1 MELYSID
8 WSPWVRKVRIAAIE
22 RGIDSSIKLITANI
36 GFEDKTLKKFKDN
49 NITKVNPS
57 GRVPTLITDD
67 GQSIYDSTVIVHY
80 LDSIGNE
87 TPIIPEENKKKINC
101 LKINALVD
109 EVIDSLR
116 HISLENRREESIR
129 LPEWLEALDQKI
141 IRGIEVIESNITFLS
156 SPNTKVLNLADI
168 SAIILI
174 GTIRRNPSSPYNIFS
189 DELDDW
195 FKEMNMRGSVSET
208 IPPSL

>member
-87 TPIIPEENKKKINC
+87 TPIIPEEDKKKINC

-109 EVIDSLR
+109 EIIDSLR
-116 HISLENRREESIR
+116 HLNIENRREEHTR
-129 LPEWLEALDQKI
+129 LPEWLEALDKKVR
-141 IRGIEVIESNITFLS
+141 RGIEVIESNITFLS

-189 DELDDW
+189 DELNDW
-195 FKEMNMRGSVSET
+195 FKEMNIRGSVSGT

>member
-22 RGIDSSIKLITANI
+22 RGIDNNIKLISADI
-36 GFEDKTLKKFKDN
+36 GFADKTLKIIESN
-49 NITKVNPS
+49 LSTLNPS
-57 GRVPTLITDD
+57 GRVPTLITED

-80 LDSIGNE
+80 LDNIGKE
-87 TPIIPEENKKKINC
+87 IPIIPKDNNKKITC

-116 HISLENRREESIR
+116 HISLENRREENTR
-129 LPEWLEALDQKI
+129 LPDWLEALDKKI
-141 IRGIEVIESNITFLS
+141 RRGIEVIESNIDFLS

-168 SAIILI
+168 STIILI
-174 GTIRRNPSSPYNIFS
+174 GTIRRNPSSQYNIFS
-189 DELDDW
+189 DELNNW
-195 FKEMNMRGSVSET
+195 YKEMNVRGSVSET

>member
-22 RGIDSSIKLITANI
+22 RGNDSNIKLIPADI
-36 GFEDKTLKKFKDN
+36 GFADKTLKIIESNLSTF
-49 NITKVNPS
+49 NPS
-57 GRVPTLITDD
+57 GRVPTLITED

-80 LDSIGNE
+80 LDNIGKE
-87 TPIIPEENKKKINC
+87 IPIIPKDNNKKITC

-116 HISLENRREESIR
+116 HISLENRREENTR
-129 LPEWLEALDQKI
+129 LPDWLEALDKKI
-141 IRGIEVIESNITFLS
+141 RRGIEVIESNIDFLS

-168 SAIILI
+168 STIILI
-174 GTIRRNPSSPYNIFS
+174 GTIRRNPNSQYNIFS
-189 DELDDW
+189 DELNNW
-195 FKEMNMRGSVSET
+195 YKEMNVRGSVSET

>member
-22 RGIDSSIKLITANI
+22 RGIESSINLITANI
-36 GFEDKTLKKFKDN
+36 GFEDKTLKRFIDN
-49 NITKVNPS
+49 KITKVNPS

-87 TPIIPEENKKKINC
+87 TPIIPEENRKKINC

-109 EVIDSLR
+109 EIIDSLR
-116 HISLENRREESIR
+116 HLSIEKRREEHTR
-129 LPEWLEALDQKI
+129 LPDWLDALDKKVR
-141 IRGIEVIESNITFLS
+141 RGMEVIESNITFLS
-156 SPNTKVLNLADI
+156 NPNTKVLNLADI

-189 DELDDW
+189 DELNDW
-195 FKEMNMRGSVSET
+195 FKKMSMRGSVSET

>member
-22 RGIDSSIKLITANI
+22 RGIDNNIKLIPADI
-36 GFEDKTLKKFKDN
+36 GFADKTLKIIESN
-49 NITKVNPS
+49 LSTLNPS
-57 GRVPTLITDD
+57 GRVPTLITED

-80 LDSIGNE
+80 LDNIGKE
-87 TPIIPEENKKKINC
+87 IPIIPKDNNKKITC

-116 HISLENRREESIR
+116 HISLENRREENTR
-129 LPEWLEALDQKI
+129 LPDWLEALDKKI
-141 IRGIEVIESNITFLS
+141 RRGIEVIESNIDFLS

-168 SAIILI
+168 NTIILI
-174 GTIRRNPSSPYNIFS
+174 GTIRRNPSSQYNIFS
-189 DELDDW
+189 DELNNW
-195 FKEMNMRGSVSET
+195 YKEMNVRGSVSET

>member
-1 MELYSID
+1 MELYSVD
-8 WSPWVRKVRIAAIE
+8 WSPFVRKVRIAAIE
-22 RGIDSSIKLITANI
+22 RGIDSNIKLITANI
-36 GFEDKTLKKFKDN
+36 GFADKTLKSVESNLTNF
-49 NITKVNPS
+49 NPS

-87 TPIIPEENKKKINC
+87 TLIIPEENNKKINC

-109 EVIDSLR
+109 EIIDSLR
-116 HISLENRREESIR
+116 HLSIEKRREEHIR
-129 LPEWLEALDQKI
+129 LPDWLEALDKKVR
-141 IRGIEVIESNITFLS
+141 RGIEVIESNIAFLS
-156 SPNTKVLNLADI
+156 NPNIKVLNLADI
-168 SAIILI
+168 STIILI

-189 DELDDW
+189 DELNDW
-195 FKEMNMRGSVSET
+195 YKEMTVRSSVLET

>member
-22 RGIDSSIKLITANI
+22 RGIDNNIKLIPADI
-36 GFEDKTLKKFKDN
+36 GFADKTLKIIESN
-49 NITKVNPS
+49 LSTLNPS
-57 GRVPTLITDD
+57 GRVPTLITED

-80 LDSIGNE
+80 LDNIGKE
-87 TPIIPEENKKKINC
+87 IPIIPKDNNKKITC

-116 HISLENRREESIR
+116 HISLENRREENTR
-129 LPEWLEALDQKI
+129 LPDWLEALDKKI
-141 IRGIEVIESNITFLS
+141 RRGIEVIESNIDFLS

-168 SAIILI
+168 STIILI
-174 GTIRRNPSSPYNIFS
+174 GAIRRNPSSQYNIFS
-189 DELDDW
+189 DELNDW
-195 FKEMNMRGSVSET
+195 YKEMNVRESVSKT

>member
-22 RGIDSSIKLITANI
+22 RGIENNIKLITANI
-36 GFEDKTLKKFKDN
+36 GFEDKTLKKFVDN

-57 GRVPTLITDD
+57 GRVPTLITED
-67 GQSIYDSTVIVHY
+67 GQCIYDSTVIVHY

-116 HISLENRREESIR
+116 HISIENRREEKIR
-129 LPEWLEALDQKI
+129 LPDWLEALDHKI
-141 IRGIEVIESNITFLS
+141 IRGIRVIESHINFLS
-156 SPNTKVLNLADI
+156 SSTTKVLNLADI
-168 SAIILI
+168 SSIILI
-174 GTIRRNPSSPYNIFS
+174 GTIRRNPNSPYNIFS
-189 DELDDW
+189 DELNNW
-195 FKEMNMRGSVSET
+195 YNNMNKRESVSST

>member
-22 RGIDSSIKLITANI
+22 RGIESNIKLVNTNI
-36 GFEDKTLKKFKDN
+36 GFEDKTLKKFIDN

-57 GRVPTLITDD
+57 GRVPTLITED
-67 GQSIYDSTVIVHY
+67 GKTIYDSTVIVHY

-87 TPIIPEENKKKINC
+87 TPIIPEEINKKIYC

-141 IRGIEVIESNITFLS
+141 IRGIEVIESNINFLS
-156 SPNTKVLNLADI
+156 SFNAKVLNLADI
-168 SAIILI
+168 SNIILI
-174 GTIRRNPSSPYNIFS
+174 GSIRRNPNSPYNIFS
-189 DELDDW
+189 DELNKWYDVMS
-195 FKEMNMRGSVSET
+195 ERISVSST
-208 IPPSL
+208 VPPSL

>member
-22 RGIDSSIKLITANI
+22 RGNDSNIKLIPADI
-36 GFEDKTLKKFKDN
+36 GFADKTLKIIESN
-49 NITKVNPS
+49 LSTLNPS
-57 GRVPTLITDD
+57 GRVPTLITED

-80 LDSIGNE
+80 LDNIGKE
-87 TPIIPEENKKKINC
+87 IPIIPKDNNKKITC
-101 LKINALVD
+101 LKTNALVD

-116 HISLENRREESIR
+116 HISLENRREENTR
-129 LPEWLEALDQKI
+129 LPDWLEALDKKI
-141 IRGIEVIESNITFLS
+141 RRGIEVIESNIDFLS

-168 SAIILI
+168 STIILI
-174 GTIRRNPSSPYNIFS
+174 GTIRRNPSSQYNIFS
-189 DELDDW
+189 DELNDW
-195 FKEMNMRGSVSET
+195 YKEMNVRGSVSKT

>member
-22 RGIDSSIKLITANI
+22 RGNDSNIKLIPADI
-36 GFEDKTLKKFKDN
+36 GFADKTLKIIESN
-49 NITKVNPS
+49 LSTLNPS
-57 GRVPTLITDD
+57 GRVPTLITED

-80 LDSIGNE
+80 LDNIGKE
-87 TPIIPEENKKKINC
+87 IPIIPKDNNKKITC

-116 HISLENRREESIR
+116 HISLENRREENTR
-129 LPEWLEALDQKI
+129 LPDWLEALDKKI
-141 IRGIEVIESNITFLS
+141 RRGIEVIESNIDFLS

-168 SAIILI
+168 STIILI
-174 GTIRRNPSSPYNIFS
+174 GTIRRNPSSQYNIFS
-189 DELDDW
+189 DELNDW
-195 FKEMNMRGSVSET
+195 YKEMNVRGSVSET

>member
-22 RGIDSSIKLITANI
+22 RGIESNIKLVNTNI
-36 GFEDKTLKKFKDN
+36 GFEDKTLKRFIDN
-49 NITKVNPS
+49 SITKVNPS
-57 GRVPTLITDD
+57 GRVPTLITED
-67 GQSIYDSTVIVHY
+67 GKTIYDSTVIVHY

-87 TPIIPEENKKKINC
+87 TPIIPEEINKKIYC

-141 IRGIEVIESNITFLS
+141 IRGIEVIESNINFLS
-156 SPNTKVLNLADI
+156 SFNAKVLNLADI
-168 SAIILI
+168 STIILI
-174 GTIRRNPSSPYNIFS
+174 GSIRRNPNSPYNIFS
-189 DELDDW
+189 DELNKWYDVMS
-195 FKEMNMRGSVSET
+195 ERISVSST
-208 IPPSL
+208 VPPSL

>member
-22 RGIDSSIKLITANI
+22 RGIENNIKLITANI
-36 GFEDKTLKKFKDN
+36 GFEDKTLKKFVDN

-57 GRVPTLITDD
+57 GRVPTLITEN
-67 GQSIYDSTVIVHY
+67 GQCIYDSTVIVHY

-87 TPIIPEENKKKINC
+87 TPIIPEENTKKINC

-109 EVIDSLR
+109 EIIDSLR
-116 HISLENRREESIR
+116 LLSIENRREEHTR
-129 LPEWLEALDQKI
+129 LPDWLEALDKKVR
-141 IRGIEVIESNITFLS
+141 RGIEVIESNITSLS

-174 GTIRRNPSSPYNIFS
+174 GTIRRNPGSPYNIFS
-189 DELDDW
+189 DELNHW
-195 FKEMNMRGSVSET
+195 FKEMNIRGSVSET

>member
-22 RGIDSSIKLITANI
+22 RGIDNNIKLISADI
-36 GFEDKTLKKFKDN
+36 GFADKTLKIIESN
-49 NITKVNPS
+49 LSTLNPS
-57 GRVPTLITDD
+57 GRVPTLITED

-80 LDSIGNE
+80 LDNIGKE
-87 TPIIPEENKKKINC
+87 IPIIPKDNNKKITC

-116 HISLENRREESIR
+116 HISLENRREENTR
-129 LPEWLEALDQKI
+129 LPDWLEALDKKI
-141 IRGIEVIESNITFLS
+141 RRGIEVIESNIDFLS

-168 SAIILI
+168 NTIILI
-174 GTIRRNPSSPYNIFS
+174 GTIRRNPSSQYNIFS
-189 DELDDW
+189 DELNNW
-195 FKEMNMRGSVSET
+195 YKEMNVRGSVSET

>member
-22 RGIDSSIKLITANI
+22 RGIESNIKLVNTNI
-36 GFEDKTLKKFKDN
+36 GFEDKTLKKFIDN

-57 GRVPTLITDD
+57 GRVPTLITED
-67 GQSIYDSTVIVHY
+67 GKTIYDSTVIVHY

-87 TPIIPEENKKKINC
+87 TPIIPEEINKKIYC

-141 IRGIEVIESNITFLS
+141 IRGIEVIESNINFLS
-156 SPNTKVLNLADI
+156 SFNAKVLNLADI
-168 SAIILI
+168 STIILI
-174 GTIRRNPSSPYNIFS
+174 GSIRRNPNSPYNIFS
-189 DELDDW
+189 DKLNNWYDV
-195 FKEMNMRGSVSET
+195 MNERISVSST
-208 IPPSL
+208 VPPSL

>member
-22 RGIDSSIKLITANI
+22 RGIENNIKLITANI
-36 GFEDKTLKKFKDN
+36 GFEDKTLKKFVDD

-57 GRVPTLITDD
+57 GRVPTLITED
-67 GQSIYDSTVIVHY
+67 GQCIYDSTVIVHY

-109 EVIDSLR
+109 EIIDSLR
-116 HISLENRREESIR
+116 HISIENRREEKIR
-129 LPEWLEALDQKI
+129 LPDWLEALDHKI
-141 IRGIEVIESNITFLS
+141 IRGIGVIESHINFLS
-156 SPNTKVLNLADI
+156 SSTTKVLNLADI
-168 SAIILI
+168 SSIILI
-174 GTIRRNPSSPYNIFS
+174 GTIRRNPNSPYNIFS
-189 DELDDW
+189 DELSNW
-195 FKEMNMRGSVSET
+195 YNNMNKRESVSST

>member
-22 RGIDSSIKLITANI
+22 RGIESSIKLIPANI
-36 GFEDKTLKKFKDN
+36 GFEDKTLKKFIDN

-87 TPIIPEENKKKINC
+87 TQIIPEENKKKIN
-101 LKINALVD
+101 LL
-109 EVIDSLR
+109 
-116 HISLENRREESIR
+116 
-129 LPEWLEALDQKI
+129 
-141 IRGIEVIESNITFLS
+141 
-156 SPNTKVLNLADI
+156 
-168 SAIILI
+168 
-174 GTIRRNPSSPYNIFS
+174 
-189 DELDDW
+189 
-195 FKEMNMRGSVSET
+195 
-208 IPPSL
+208 

>member
-22 RGIDSSIKLITANI
+22 RGIESNIKLVNTNI
-36 GFEDKTLKKFKDN
+36 GFEDKTLKKFIDN

-57 GRVPTLITDD
+57 GRVPTLITED
-67 GQSIYDSTVIVHY
+67 GKTIYDSTVIVHY

-87 TPIIPEENKKKINC
+87 TPIIPEEINKKIYC

-141 IRGIEVIESNITFLS
+141 IRGIEVIESNINFLS
-156 SPNTKVLNLADI
+156 SFNAKVLNLADI
-168 SAIILI
+168 STIILI
-174 GTIRRNPSSPYNIFS
+174 GSIRRNPNSPYNIFS
-189 DELDDW
+189 DELNKWYDVMS
-195 FKEMNMRGSVSET
+195 ERISVSST
-208 IPPSL
+208 VPPSL

>member
-1 MELYSID
+1 M
-8 WSPWVRKVRIAAIE
+8 
-22 RGIDSSIKLITANI
+22 
-36 GFEDKTLKKFKDN
+36 
-49 NITKVNPS
+49 
-57 GRVPTLITDD
+57 
-67 GQSIYDSTVIVHY
+67 HY

-109 EVIDSLR
+109 EIIDSLR
-116 HISLENRREESIR
+116 HLSIENRREEHTR
-129 LPEWLEALDQKI
+129 LPDWLEALDKKVR
-141 IRGIEVIESNITFLS
+141 RGIEVIESNIAFLS

-189 DELDDW
+189 DELNDW
-195 FKEMNMRGSVSET
+195 FKEMNIRGSVSET

>member
-1 MELYSID
+1 MELYSVD
-8 WSPWVRKVRIAAIE
+8 WSPFVRKVMIAAIE
-22 RGIDSSIKLITANI
+22 RGIDSNIKLITANI
-36 GFEDKTLKKFKDN
+36 GFADKTLKSVESSLTNF
-49 NITKVNPS
+49 NPS

-87 TPIIPEENKKKINC
+87 NLIIPEENNKKINC

-116 HISLENRREESIR
+116 HISLENRREENTR
-129 LPEWLEALDQKI
+129 LPDWLEALDKKI
-141 IRGIEVIESNITFLS
+141 RRGIEVIESNIDFLS

-168 SAIILI
+168 STIILI

-189 DELDDW
+189 NELNDW

>member
-22 RGIDSSIKLITANI
+22 RGIDNNIKLIPADI
-36 GFEDKTLKKFKDN
+36 GFADKTLKIIESN
-49 NITKVNPS
+49 LSTLNPS
-57 GRVPTLITDD
+57 GRVPTLITED

-80 LDSIGNE
+80 LDNIGKE
-87 TPIIPEENKKKINC
+87 IPIIPKDNNKKITC

-116 HISLENRREESIR
+116 HISLENRREENTR
-129 LPEWLEALDQKI
+129 LPDWLEALDKKI
-141 IRGIEVIESNITFLS
+141 RRGIEVIESNIDFLS

-168 SAIILI
+168 STIILI
-174 GTIRRNPSSPYNIFS
+174 GTIRRNPSSQYNIFS
-189 DELDDW
+189 DELNDW
-195 FKEMNMRGSVSET
+195 YKEMNVRESVSKT

>member
-87 TPIIPEENKKKINC
+87 TLIIPEENKKKINC
-101 LKINALVD
+101 LKINL
-109 EVIDSLR
+109 SLI
-116 HISLENRREESIR
+116 HISEPTR
-129 LPEWLEALDQKI
+129 
-141 IRGIEVIESNITFLS
+141 
-156 SPNTKVLNLADI
+156 
-168 SAIILI
+168 
-174 GTIRRNPSSPYNIFS
+174 PY
-189 DELDDW
+189 
-195 FKEMNMRGSVSET
+195 
-208 IPPSL
+208 

>member
-80 LDSIGNE
+80 LDSLGNE

-109 EVIDSLR
+109 EIIDSLR
-116 HISLENRREESIR
+116 LLSIEKRREEHTR
-129 LPEWLEALDQKI
+129 LPDWLEALDKKVR
-141 IRGIEVIESNITFLS
+141 RGIEVIESNITFLS

-189 DELDDW
+189 DELNDW
-195 FKEMNMRGSVSET
+195 FKEMNIRGSVSET

>member
-1 MELYSID
+1 MELYSVD
-8 WSPWVRKVRIAAIE
+8 WSPFVRKVRIAAIE
-22 RGIDSSIKLITANI
+22 RGIDSNIKLITANI
-36 GFEDKTLKKFKDN
+36 GFADKTLKSVESNLTNF
-49 NITKVNPS
+49 NPS

-87 TPIIPEENKKKINC
+87 TLIIPEENNKKINC

-109 EVIDSLR
+109 EIIDSLR
-116 HISLENRREESIR
+116 HLSIEKRREEHIR
-129 LPEWLEALDQKI
+129 LPDWLEALDKKVR
-141 IRGIEVIESNITFLS
+141 RGIEVIESNIAFLS
-156 SPNTKVLNLADI
+156 NPNIKVLNLADI
-168 SAIILI
+168 STIILI

-189 DELDDW
+189 NELNDW